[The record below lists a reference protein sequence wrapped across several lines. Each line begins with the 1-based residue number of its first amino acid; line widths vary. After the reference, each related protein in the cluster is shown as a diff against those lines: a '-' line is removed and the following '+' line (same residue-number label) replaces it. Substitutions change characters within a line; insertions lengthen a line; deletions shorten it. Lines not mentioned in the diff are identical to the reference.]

1 MLKLRKS
8 KVKIASNSQKKDFNI
23 KNTEMEKKRTDHNHD
38 KYIITSEFI
47 KFTEE
52 VYDVRLARGNLV
64 TKTDFDS
71 KLISLNEKIN
81 SNKTKNVLVENE
93 FKKLQTFDSIQFRCK
108 SHFEEDDTENYLV
121 FQPMYKY
128 FKRVAGVGSGN
139 NIYFW
144 KSKGLSNGNITPP
157 ATSDYSP
164 TPK

>member
-1 MLKLRKS
+1 
-8 KVKIASNSQKKDFNI
+8 
-23 KNTEMEKKRTDHNHD
+23 MEKKRTDHNHD

-93 FKKLQTFDSIQFRCK
+93 FKKLQTFDSI
-108 SHFEEDDTENYLV
+108 
-121 FQPMYKY
+121 
-128 FKRVAGVGSGN
+128 
-139 NIYFW
+139 
-144 KSKGLSNGNITPP
+144 
-157 ATSDYSP
+157 
-164 TPK
+164 